1 MRKNRV
7 LQISLVM
14 VAIILFFYTYYKSD
28 DKDKIA
34 DIDKKTSIDD
44 NKLIE
49 GTSNIIENAKYTG
62 ESAGNFFELTAKI
75 AKIKHDQPNISE
87 LQDVFVV
94 ITLRDDLR
102 KIIIQSDKA
111 LFNKETTDAE
121 FFGNILVT
129 EQDNII
135 TCDNLD
141 LFMSKN
147 LITAYNFVKYKNS
160 KNSYVWA
167 DKIDIDMM
175 TKEANIF
182 MFDKKKGKVKVKYVN

>member
-28 DKDKIA
+28 DKDKIV
-34 DIDKKTSIDD
+34 DIDKKTLIDD
-44 NKLIE
+44 NKLTDE
-49 GTSNIIENAKYTG
+49 TSNIIENAKYTG

-75 AKIKHDQPNISE
+75 AKIKHDQPNINE
-87 LQDVFVV
+87 LQDVTVV
-94 ITLRDDLR
+94 ITLRDLR

-111 LFNKETTDAE
+111 VFNKDTTDAE

-147 LITAYNFVKYKNS
+147 LITAYNSVKYKNS

-167 DKIDIDMM
+167 DKIDIDMI

-182 MFDKKKGKVKVKYVN
+182 MFDKKKGKVKVKYIN

>member
-44 NKLIE
+44 NKLI
-49 GTSNIIENAKYTG
+49 GDTSNIIENAKYTG

-75 AKIKHDQPNISE
+75 AKIKHDKPNISE
-87 LQDVFVV
+87 LQDVVVV
-94 ITLRDDLR
+94 ITLSDLR

-111 LFNKETTDAE
+111 VFNKETTDAE

-141 LFMSKN
+141 LFLSKN
-147 LITAYNFVKYKNS
+147 LITAYNNVKYNGIKGFFIADKVDIDMLKNEANILMFEKNDKVQVKYKN
-160 KNSYVWA
+160 
-167 DKIDIDMM
+167 
-175 TKEANIF
+175 
-182 MFDKKKGKVKVKYVN
+182 

>member
-34 DIDKKTSIDD
+34 DIDKKTLIDD
-44 NKLIE
+44 DKLTE

-62 ESAGNFFELTAKI
+62 EAAGNFFELTAKI
-75 AKIKHDQPNISE
+75 AKVKHDQPNISE
-87 LQDVFVV
+87 LEDVFVV
-94 ITLRDDLR
+94 ITLVDLR

-111 LFNKETTDAE
+111 VFNKETTDAE

-147 LITAYNFVKYKNS
+147 LITAYNSVKYKNS
-160 KNSYVWA
+160 KNSYVLA

>member
-14 VAIILFFYTYYKSD
+14 VAIILFFYTYYKC
-28 DKDKIA
+28 DKDKIV
-34 DIDKKTSIDD
+34 DSDKNILIG
-44 NKLIE
+44 NVGKLTE
-49 GTSNIIENAKYTG
+49 QTSNFIENAKYTG

-75 AKIKHDQPNISE
+75 AKIKHEQPNISE

-94 ITLRDDLR
+94 ITLGDLR
-102 KIIIQSDKA
+102 KILIQSDKA
-111 LFNKETTDAE
+111 VFNKETTDAE

-147 LITAYNFVKYKNS
+147 LITAYNSVKYKNS

-167 DKIDIDMM
+167 DKIDIDMI
-175 TKEANIF
+175 TKEVNIF
-182 MFDKKKGKVKVKYVN
+182 MFDKKKKVKVKYVN

>member
-1 MRKNRV
+1 
-7 LQISLVM
+7 M
-14 VAIILFFYTYYKSD
+14 VAIILFFYTYYNSD

-34 DIDKKTSIDD
+34 DIDKKTLIDN
-44 NKLIE
+44 NKLTE
-49 GTSNIIENAKYTG
+49 ETSNIIENAKYTG

-75 AKIKHDQPNISE
+75 AKVKHDQPNISE
-87 LQDVFVV
+87 LEDVFVV
-94 ITLRDDLR
+94 ITLVDLR
-102 KIIIQSDKA
+102 KILIQSDKA
-111 LFNKETTDAE
+111 VFNKETTDAE

-135 TCDNLD
+135 TCNNLD

-147 LITAYNFVKYKNS
+147 LITAYNSVKYKNS

-175 TKEANIF
+175 TAEANIY
-182 MFDKKKGKVKVKYVN
+182 MFDKKNDKVKVKYRN